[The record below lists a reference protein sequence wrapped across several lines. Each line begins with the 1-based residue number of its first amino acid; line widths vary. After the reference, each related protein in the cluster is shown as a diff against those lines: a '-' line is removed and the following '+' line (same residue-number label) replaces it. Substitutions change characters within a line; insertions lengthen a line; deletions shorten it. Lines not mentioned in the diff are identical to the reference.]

1 MVSALELTDEEVLKR
16 LQKMLKGASVVSL
29 TVSEYCAKNP
39 PLAELGCNFV
49 DPIPLHDLLAVLG
62 ASGSLAGA
70 SLTSKSQ
77 TAVMLP
83 GVSSVNPDVYVEYVP
98 RSVPRAARSV
108 GKRGRVAGSSSG
120 VPVAKKA
127 RQSST
132 SLASAMVALVETEE
146 EEDDDAPP
154 IMRRKR
160 SSGTSSSEALAPG
173 SSVAPTPSSSIAPV
187 LSSSRAPVPAMP
199 LLPLSGGDVFAAVV
213 PPAMSSFGLMRK
225 KIAEPSSSPS
235 LQSTSCQ
242 TSSAPLRTES
252 QDSERT
258 GTEVAMRGIE
268 SIVADL
274 PAPEVT
280 VAMAAGPSERLALA
294 S

>member
-70 SLTSKSQ
+70 SLTI
-77 TAVMLP
+77 
-83 GVSSVNPDVYVEYVP
+83 
-98 RSVPRAARSV
+98 PRAARSV